1 MEHTGSWH
9 SFEEPSEEANRIAN
23 AVIGAAIEVHRLL
36 GPGQKESIYKAAM
49 CIELRLREIPFQCEV
64 PIKLVY
70 KGEPVGSGQV
80 DLIVANLVVV
90 ELKAVE
96 QIAAVH
102 VSQAI
107 SYLRLTGLRLA
118 LLINFN
124 VAVLKEG
131 IKRVVL
137 S

>member
-1 MEHTGSWH
+1 M
-9 SFEEPSEEANRIAN
+9 AN

-36 GPGQKESIYKAAM
+36 GPGHKESIYKAAM
-49 CIELRLREIPFQCEV
+49 CIELRLRNIPFECEV
-64 PIKLVY
+64 PVKITY
-70 KGEPVGSGQV
+70 KGEPVGAGQV

-96 QIAAVH
+96 QIGPVH

-124 VAVLKEG
+124 VAILKEG